1 MLCCLVLVSTNGSRM
16 MMMVAASRFRN
27 RAALSFRRRHQLS
40 SSSQT
45 PVAVSVP
52 RVRDESTIYLR
63 GGQQTDNTNDDDER
77 YSRQV
82 YTLGA
87 RAHRLVRSSTV
98 FLDGPAESGLL
109 YECAK
114 NLALSGV
121 GSIVL
126 LTSPECD
133 SSIIESCYFNAEL
146 DDLGH
151 AYQNAAR
158 AELGHNHNNAE
169 TILVEFI
176 KRLNP
181 SVRVSSCRRSELLD
195 HASTG
200 RGILVAVDR
209 PQTTQVTLNELSRE
223 KGLAFVAVET
233 AGVYGRVF
241 CDFGKSFE
249 VFDADGETP
258 LVVPLDRIETND
270 DSDESLV
277 VHVME
282 GEKHDVSKGEVIRFQ
297 LSMGETLSIDF
308 EVLHVDNP
316 RRFTVR
322 CRTTDAKG
330 IVETINERGTSFS
343 RIKLPQYIDFVPLRD
358 ALKQVSNDDSSLFTP
373 CDLDK
378 SFDPVRR
385 SALMSAFESIEIFAK
400 DHSRLPGRADTKTFR
415 KLAKKHTL
423 NDMVEEKR
431 WKSIVKSVCK
441 TCAAKL
447 TPIQATMGAI
457 GAQEVLKAASG
468 LYSPIQQL
476 LLYDCEELLETCP
489 KVMEEDAPARSGQS
503 YILGQ
508 ALCDSL
514 AKKRIFVV
522 GAGAIGCE
530 LLKNLSAMGVGR
542 AKGKIILTDMDTIEQ
557 SNLSRQLLFRD
568 ADIGKFKSTAAQDAV
583 LRFDPSVQIEAHTS
597 KVGEEEQ
604 GPFRDSFWSK
614 KIDVVLNALD
624 NMEARLYIDGQCV
637 ANRKGLVDAGTLGP
651 KGNVQVVVPFQS
663 ESYGSSADPPEPAIA
678 LCTLKNFPYS
688 ISHTIQWSKDLFDG
702 YFERRPKQAND
713 LASEFSS
720 QSLEKFLS
728 KLEIDLGEE
737 EARKAAIELA
747 TDWKMHGL
755 VRDDSTTAARAAA
768 LHWAIK
774 TAYELFNKAI
784 ADLLA
789 QHPVDS
795 RDEDGEPFWSG
806 SRRVPKAL
814 AFVKAD
820 PEDSQ
825 QATINTN
832 LIEFVRSAA
841 RLRLETFC
849 GPDQS
854 SVQTGFTVEEVVKA
868 LSKKWP
874 IQQNDQ
880 DETSRNVLDDLS
892 GVKTVL
898 SKPLEIAEFE
908 KDDDT
913 NGHVAFVTAASNLRA
928 ICYGIA
934 PVDAMETR
942 RVAGRI
948 VPAMIST
955 TAFVSALSCIELI
968 KLVQKASLRSHRNSF
983 VNLAL
988 PFFAFTQPLPAE
1000 PSEGLRGKTYTL
1012 WDRIAVKEKEG
1023 EAARGGISMSKF
1035 LRRVIKQAGD
1045 EADGIVVS
1053 SVSYG
1058 PYMIYTNFLHEDD
1071 ESVLKKP
1078 VVELIKEAIQLGD
1091 DEDFAGRDERQS
1103 LVDNVAREVEAVS
1116 NRKVID
1122 LSVIVEDQES
1132 GEEVELPSVRLER
1145 HNRATIRR

>member
-1 MLCCLVLVSTNGSRM
+1 
-16 MMMVAASRFRN
+16 MMVDAARFRN
-27 RAALSFRRRHQLS
+27 SVVRAVFPAFRRRHFS
-40 SSSQT
+40 PQT
-45 PVAVSVP
+45 PGSVVAVP
-52 RVRDESTIYLR
+52 RFGESEHLPLR
-63 GGQQTDNTNDDDER
+63 GGQTDSNDDER

-87 RAHRLVRSSTV
+87 RAHRLVRSATV

-121 GSIVL
+121 GRIIL
-126 LTSPECD
+126 LSPDD
-133 SSIIESCYFNAEL
+133 SESSTDAADVESCYFNAEL
-146 DDLGH
+146 DDLGK
-151 AYQNAAR
+151 AYLRAAR
-158 AELGHNHNNAE
+158 AELGHAHNNASPE
-169 TILVEFI
+169 IILVEFI

-181 SVRVSSCRRSELLD
+181 SVKVLTCRRSELLD
-195 HASTG
+195 HVSAEQG
-200 RGILVAVDR
+200 RRILVAVDR
-209 PQTTQVTLNELSRE
+209 PQSTQITLNELGRE
-223 KGLAFVAVET
+223 QGLAFVAFET

-258 LVVPLDRIETND
+258 LVVPLDRIEPND
-270 DSDESLV
+270 EHSDDALV

-282 GEKHDVSKGEVIRFQ
+282 GEKHDVSKGDVIRFQ
-297 LSMGETLSIDF
+297 LNMGETLPVDL
-308 EVLHVDNP
+308 EVMHVENP

-322 CRTTDAKG
+322 CHTKAANDLL
-330 IVETINERGTSFS
+330 ETINERGTSFS
-343 RIKLPQYIDFVPLRD
+343 RMKVPKNIDFVPLGG
-358 ALKQVSNDDSSLFTP
+358 ALKQISDDDASLFTP

-378 SFDPVRR
+378 SFDSVRR
-385 SALMSAFESIEIFAK
+385 SALMSSFESIEIFAK
-400 DHSRLPGRADTKTFR
+400 KHSRLPGRGDTKEFR
-415 KLAKKHTL
+415 KLAKGRNL
-423 NDMVEEKR
+423 NDSVEEKL

-441 TCAAKL
+441 TCAGKL
-447 TPIQATMGAI
+447 TPIQAIIGAI

-468 LYSPIQQL
+468 LYNPIQQF
-476 LLYDCEELLETCP
+476 LLYDCDELLETCP
-489 KVMEEDAPARSGQS
+489 KVRGEDEVPARSGQS

-514 AKKRIFVV
+514 AKQGIFVV
-522 GAGAIGCE
+522 GSGAIGCE

-542 AKGKIILTDMDTIEQ
+542 GKGKIILTDMDTIEQ

-568 ADIGKFKSTAAQDAV
+568 ADIGKFKSTAAQDAI
-583 LRFDPSVQIEAHTS
+583 LRFDPSLQIEAHTS
-597 KVGEEEQ
+597 KVGQDEQ
-604 GPFRDSFWSK
+604 GPFHDNFWAK
-614 KIDVVLNALD
+614 KVDVVLNALD
-624 NMEARLYIDGQCV
+624 NMEARLFIDGQCV
-637 ANRKGLVDAGTLGP
+637 ANRKALVDAGTLGP
-651 KGNVQVVVPFQS
+651 KGNVQVVVPFLS

-678 LCTLKNFPYS
+678 LCTLKNFPYA

-720 QSLEKFLS
+720 QALEDFLS
-728 KLEIDLGEE
+728 KLEIDLGED
-737 EARKAAIELA
+737 EARKAANELA
-747 TDWKMHGL
+747 TDWWMHRL
-755 VRDDSTTAARAAA
+755 VKDDSITVIRATA
-768 LHWAIK
+768 LDWAVK
-774 TAYELFNKAI
+774 TAHELFHKAV

-814 AFVKAD
+814 VFLKAD

-825 QATINTN
+825 QAAINTN

-841 RLRLETFC
+841 RLRLETFY
-849 GPDQS
+849 GPDRS
-854 SVQTGFTVEEVVKA
+854 AVQTGFTTEEAAKA
-868 LSKKWP
+868 LSKDWP
-874 IQQNDQ
+874 EQLSDQ
-880 DETSRNVLDDLS
+880 DATSRDTLANFSCIKNILS
-892 GVKTVL
+892 T
-898 SKPLEIAEFE
+898 PLEVVEFE

-913 NGHVAFVTAASNLRA
+913 NDHVAFVTAASNLRA

-955 TAFVSALSCIELI
+955 TAFVSALSCIELL

-1000 PSEGLRGKTYTL
+1000 PAEGLRGKTYTL
-1012 WDRIAVKEKEG
+1012 WDRIVVKEKESD
-1023 EAARGGISMSKF
+1023 AARGGISLSKF
-1035 LRRVIKQAGD
+1035 FRRLIRKAGD
-1045 EADGIVVS
+1045 DVEGIVVS

-1058 PYMIYTNFLHEDD
+1058 PYMVYTNFLHEDD
-1071 ESVLKKP
+1071 ESVVQKP

-1091 DEDFAGRDERQS
+1091 DEDFAGRDERQG
-1103 LVDNVAREVEAVS
+1103 LVDHVAQEVGALS
-1116 NRKVID
+1116 SRKAIE
-1122 LSVIVEDQES
+1122 LTVIVEDQES
-1132 GEEVELPSVRLER
+1132 GEEFELPSVRLER
-1145 HNRATIRR
+1145 HIKGATVCR